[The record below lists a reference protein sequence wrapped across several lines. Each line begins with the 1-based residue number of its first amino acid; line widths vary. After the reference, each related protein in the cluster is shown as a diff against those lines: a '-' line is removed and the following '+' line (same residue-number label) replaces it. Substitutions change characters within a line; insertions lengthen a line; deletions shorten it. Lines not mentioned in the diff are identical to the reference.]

1 MAATGIRPE
10 VRELTSAEFPAAN
23 EVWRDYHGTIGE
35 PARDRIFAT
44 FLAGQI
50 VSLARCRG
58 PRPGPGP
65 AAARLAGQI
74 VSLARCR
81 RHPDGLEVDGVFTPD
96 ACRNKGYARMVMSA
110 LVVACHNDDLYMYAV
125 ESLAGFYA
133 GFGFISIPERD
144 LPPGIRERYT
154 WAAGNMEG
162 AEVRPM
168 FRRAGLL

>member
-1 MAATGIRPE
+1 MTTIALPEIEADEVRPE

-23 EVWRDYHGTIGE
+23 EVWRDYHGVIGD
-35 PARDRIFAT
+35 PGWDRVFAA
-44 FLAGQI
+44 FLSG
-50 VSLARCRG
+50 R
-58 PRPGPGP
+58 
-65 AAARLAGQI
+65 I

-81 RHPDGLEVDGVFTPD
+81 RHPDGSMEVDGVFTPG
-96 ACRNKGYARMVMSA
+96 AFRGRGYAHMVMNA

-133 GFGFISIPERD
+133 EFGFISIPERD
-144 LPPGIRERYT
+144 LPPPIRERYV

-168 FRRAGLL
+168 FRRAGL

>member
-1 MAATGIRPE
+1 MATDIRSGARPD
-10 VRELTSAEFPAAN
+10 VRELRSAEFSAAD
-23 EVWRDYHGTIGE
+23 EVWREYRGMVGDPG
-35 PARDRIFAT
+35 RDRIFAV
-44 FLAGQI
+44 FLAGK
-50 VSLARCRG
+50 
-58 PRPGPGP
+58 
-65 AAARLAGQI
+65 I

>member
-1 MAATGIRPE
+1 MITAVISGNRTATTGIRPD
-10 VRELTSAEFPAAN
+10 VRELTSAEFPAAD
-23 EVWRDYHGTIGE
+23 EVWRDYHGTTGE
-35 PARDRIFAT
+35 PARDRIFAA
-44 FLAGQI
+44 F
-50 VSLARCRG
+50 
-58 PRPGPGP
+58 
-65 AAARLAGQI
+65 LAGQI

-96 ACRNKGYARMVMSA
+96 ASRKKGYARATVTA
-110 LVVACHNDDLYMYAV
+110 LVTACHNDDLYMYAV

-133 GFGFISIPERD
+133 GFGFVSIPERD

-168 FRRAGLL
+168 FRRAGL

>member
-1 MAATGIRPE
+1 MITAVISGNGMAATGIRPE

-44 FLAGQI
+44 F
-50 VSLARCRG
+50 
-58 PRPGPGP
+58 
-65 AAARLAGQI
+65 LAGQI

-133 GFGFISIPERD
+133 EFGFVSIPERD
-144 LPPGIRERYT
+144 LPPGVRERYT

-168 FRRAGLL
+168 FRRAGLF

>member
-50 VSLARCRG
+50 VSLARCR
-58 PRPGPGP
+58 
-65 AAARLAGQI
+65 
-74 VSLARCR
+74 
-81 RHPDGLEVDGVFTPD
+81 RHPGGLEVDGIFTPE
-96 ACRNKGYARMVMSA
+96 ACRGRGYARKTVAA
-110 LVVACHNDDLYMYAV
+110 LVTACHNDDLYMYAV

-133 GFGFISIPERD
+133 EFGFISIPERN
-144 LPPGIRERYT
+144 LPPGVRERYT

-168 FRRAGLL
+168 FRKAGLL